1 MIEIKITGENAKE
14 AVNELR
20 ALSVEFGGQ
29 TVAPQAQYP
38 TNPPPEREPPQA
50 VQSAPAPQAQYPDDD
65 LDITQPD
72 AEGYPWDE
80 RIHSGNQ
87 KQTANGVWQ
96 KRRGVDDATIAKV
109 KAELDG
115 ESEQS
120 DNGEPEQSAPQA
132 EQSAPAPQPEQPAP
146 APQPEQ
152 PAPAAPAPA
161 PQSSTPA
168 PAAAES
174 LQLKLTKA
182 LQALNNHTPGSAGPK
197 LVEVLKKHGANTINA
212 VPEDKQ
218 PELAAMLD
226 KITKDPANVDSIMEG
241 LA

>member
-38 TNPPPEREPPQA
+38 TDPPPEREPPQV
-50 VQSAPAPQAQYPDDD
+50 VQSEPAPVKSDNPDDE

-115 ESEQS
+115 EQEAAPAPAPA
-120 DNGEPEQSAPQA
+120 PEQA
-132 EQSAPAPQPEQPAP
+132 EQSAPAPQPEQSSAPAPAEQTATPPAP
-146 APQPEQ
+146 APEQ
-152 PAPAAPAPA
+152 SSAPAP
-161 PQSSTPA
+161 
-168 PAAAES
+168 AES

-212 VPEDKQ
+212 VPEEKQ

-226 KITKDPANVDSIMEG
+226 KITKDPSNVDSIMEG